1 MTAAA
6 LVEKAGVKAGLC
18 TAGAVPDALAAMGLA
33 DLNRWYRHIW
43 TRDAHPET
51 ELDAL
56 DVAVPAGALEVA
68 LPTVVDVILSVRGP
82 HGAILPISAAAAADA
97 PGVWL
102 DASGAPTRFL
112 ALPDGT
118 DDAGKPVR
126 RIRLAPV
133 PSAALT
139 VTVKGLRRF
148 ADLSGGDSILLTRFE
163 TALYFF
169 VLGEMYRFVGD
180 DAARKAAFA
189 DAAEHLKNALA
200 STDRETE
207 RDNVQTP
214 PESIYDH

>member
-1 MTAAA
+1 
-6 LVEKAGVKAGLC
+6 
-18 TAGAVPDALAAMGLA
+18 
-33 DLNRWYRHIW
+33 
-43 TRDAHPET
+43 
-51 ELDAL
+51 
-56 DVAVPAGALEVA
+56 
-68 LPTVVDVILSVRGP
+68 
-82 HGAILPISAAAAADA
+82 
-97 PGVWL
+97 
-102 DASGAPTRFL
+102 
-112 ALPDGT
+112 
-118 DDAGKPVR
+118 
-126 RIRLAPV
+126 
-133 PSAALT
+133 
-139 VTVKGLRRF
+139 GLRRF

>member
-18 TAGAVPDALAAMGLA
+18 MAGAVPDALAAMGLA

-43 TRDAHPET
+43 TKAAHREI
-51 ELDAL
+51 ELDAV

-68 LPTVVDVILSVRGP
+68 LPTVVDVIFSVRGP

-102 DASGAPTRFL
+102 DACGTPTRFL
-112 ALPDGT
+112 LLPDGT
-118 DDAGKPVR
+118 DGDGKPVR
-126 RIRLAPV
+126 RIRLCPAP
-133 PSAALT
+133 AADLT
-139 VTVKGLRRF
+139 VSVKGLRRF

-180 DAARKAAFA
+180 DAARKGAFA
-189 DAAEHLKNALA
+189 DARENLKAA
-200 STDRETE
+200 IESADRETE
-207 RDNVQTP
+207 RDNIQTP
-214 PESIYDH
+214 VESIYGC